1 MHKVPGGGQANDH
14 EVLKTMANSSAH
26 KLRGDPQLT
35 NCRSEYQFFVRH
47 LTRKTYQ
54 IEFVKCTC
62 LDCNHCSKLGIQ
74 AVNFFVFSQEHGRM
88 VTTPKP
94 SKVYIGHYDTLLHIA
109 KMHPSLDFE
118 EYLPSL
124 KGKRQDS
131 CRESSCRYIF
141 NSKADEKCHN
151 LLMKHTKK

>member
-1 MHKVPGGGQANDH
+1 
-14 EVLKTMANSSAH
+14 MANSSAQ
-26 KLRGDPQLT
+26 KLRSDPQLAI
-35 NCRSEYQFFVRH
+35 CRSEYQFFVRH

-54 IEFVKCTC
+54 IEFVKCTH
-62 LDCNHCSKLGIQ
+62 LNCNHCSKLGIQ
-74 AVNFFVFSQEHGRM
+74 AVNFFGFLQKHGGM
-88 VTTPKP
+88 VPTPKP
-94 SKVYIGHYDTLLHIA
+94 SKVYSGHYDTLLHTA

-141 NSKADEKCHN
+141 NSKADEKRHN
-151 LLMKHTKK
+151 LLMNHKKK